1 MTECSRALAAPKKRR
16 LYWPKCNSLIRKFNT
31 VWLRKQNGQLQTNKL
46 IAQRIRAPRHVET
59 KEILKKRIDHEN
71 LKIAPK

>member
-31 VWLRKQNGQLQTNKL
+31 VWLRKQNGQLQKNKL

-59 KEILKKRIDHEN
+59 VLHEGIGHKV
-71 LKIAPK
+71 LLAAMLQ